1 MQSSHAAVHVSAL
14 FDEPNLIADAG
25 LLPLV
30 ALAERAGLPEM
41 AATVRIEAADNSGG
55 AHPAAKVM
63 SLLGAMC
70 AGADSI
76 DDADRLRH
84 GAMDRAFTGIRAPST
99 LGTFL
104 RSFTHGH
111 NRQLHRVHREFLAR
125 LATHTPLLPGAE
137 KLMFIDIDPTH
148 RRVYGRAKQGAEHGR
163 LKGQRTLHPLVATL
177 STPIARPVIGAVR
190 LRRGKAADV
199 RGAKSFVA
207 EALTIARETGGAGI
221 RMVRADSKFYT
232 ADVVAACRTAGAH
245 FSLTTGMNPS
255 VAAAIGRIAETAWVP
270 IRYPDAFVDPDTGEM
285 ISDAEV
291 AEITYTGFTGRKKSE
306 QVTARLI
313 VRRVRRLNAEA
324 AAGQGELFDSWRY
337 HPVFTDSPF
346 GMLEAELHHR
356 QHAIIE
362 QAIADGKSS
371 ALAHLPSG
379 RFQANAAWLTLWA
392 MSHNLLRAAGVL
404 ASAFHAKA
412 TTATLRAH
420 LVHVPARLAR
430 TARIKLTA
438 HLPANWPWCDAYQG
452 LFEAAHRP
460 PASG

>member
-1 MQSSHAAVHVSAL
+1 MQSSHAARYVSAL

-30 ALAERAGLPEM
+30 ALAERVGLPEM
-41 AATVRIEAADNSGG
+41 AAQVRIEAVDNSGG
-55 AHPAAKVM
+55 AHAPAKVM

-84 GAMDRAFTGIRAPST
+84 GAMDRVFTGIRAPST

-111 NRQLHRVHREFLAR
+111 NLQLHRVHRQFLAA
-125 LATHTPLLPGAE
+125 LARHTPLLPGAGE
-137 KLMFIDIDPTH
+137 VMFIDIDPTH
-148 RRVYGRAKQGAEHGR
+148 RRVYGRTKQGAEHGR
-163 LKGQRTLHPLVATL
+163 LKGQRTLHPIVAAL
-177 STPIARPVIGAVR
+177 STPVARPVIGAVR

-207 EALTIARETGGAGI
+207 QALATAKETGGTGI
-221 RMVRADSKFYT
+221 RLMRADSKFYT
-232 ADVVAACRTAGAH
+232 ADVAAACRTAGAN

-255 VAAAIGRIAETAWVP
+255 IAAAIGRIDEAAWVP

-285 ISDAEV
+285 VSDAEV
-291 AEITYTGFTGRKKSE
+291 AETDYTAFTGRKKSE

-313 VRRVRRLNAEA
+313 VRRVRRLNPHAVS
-324 AAGQGELFDSWRY
+324 GQGELFDSWRY

-379 RFQANAAWLTLWA
+379 NFQANAAWLTLWA
-392 MSHNLLRAAGVL
+392 MSHNLLRAAGTL
-404 ASAFHAKA
+404 ASVFHAKA
-412 TTATLRAH
+412 TTATLRTH

-430 TARIKLTA
+430 TARTKLTA
-438 HLPANWPWCDAYQG
+438 HLPVNWPWRDAYQD
-452 LFEAAHRP
+452 LFEAVRQP
-460 PASG
+460 LTPG